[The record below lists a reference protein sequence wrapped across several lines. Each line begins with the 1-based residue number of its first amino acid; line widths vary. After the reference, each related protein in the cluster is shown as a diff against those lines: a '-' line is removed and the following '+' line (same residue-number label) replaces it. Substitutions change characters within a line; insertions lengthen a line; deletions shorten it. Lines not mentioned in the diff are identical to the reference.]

1 MSGQYSPRDQGTPRR
16 TGLIVALAIFVVIC
30 VVGGILGGRY
40 LLNTYT
46 QISDVQNSQD
56 IIPKLPEGTDASANQ
71 TAKQPADAQDVQ
83 EGTVDFEALQT
94 TNPDVYAWI
103 YIPGTHVNYAV
114 CQSAERNDY
123 YLTHAADGSE
133 SQVGAIFSEAQFNHK
148 DFGDRVTV
156 LYGHNGYAD
165 VMFSDLHNYE
175 LQDYLDAHD
184 KIYVYT
190 PGKVRTYKVFST
202 FSAGDRHIMDAF
214 DLTSDKGFETFV
226 NYVKSPESL
235 DAHVTNVQID
245 ADDKILV
252 LSTCNTGALESQGR
266 YLVCGV
272 LVDEQATA

>member
-1 MSGQYSPRDQGTPRR
+1 MSETGSPQRAPRR
-16 TGLIVALAIFVVIC
+16 TGLIVALAIFVIIC
-30 VVGGILGGRY
+30 VVGGILGGTY

-56 IIPKLPEGTDASANQ
+56 IVPKLPEGADAGANG
-71 TAKQPADAQDVQ
+71 TAEQLANAQDVQ
-83 EGTVDFEALQT
+83 EGTIDFETLQK
-94 TNPDVYAWI
+94 TNPDVYAWL
-103 YIPGTHVNYAV
+103 YIPNTHVNYAV

-148 DFGDRVTV
+148 DFNDRVTV

-175 LQDYLDAHD
+175 LQEYVDAHN

-190 PGKVRTYKVFST
+190 PGKVRTYEVFST

-214 DLTSDKGFETFV
+214 DLTSDEGFETFV

-235 DAHVTNVQID
+235 DAHVANVQID
-245 ADDKILV
+245 AGDKVLV

-272 LVDEQATA
+272 LVDEQAAE